1 MTLSNTILPYLAWA
15 HLINGNNFKLQ
26 KAGFYL
32 IYCNLLTIINE
43 ICKKRMK
50 SFYTIILALSIVL
63 FSNAQAPANY
73 YNSAAG
79 LSGTSLRLALH
90 NIIDNHTS
98 QSYSSLY
105 THYNSTDILTG
116 DTIWDMYSLKAN
128 GTANYYFKNIAARRC
143 GNYSIEG
150 DCFNREHSWPQSW
163 FSSASPMV
171 SDLFHVY
178 PTDGKVNGIRS
189 NYPYG
194 KVGTATTTTTN
205 GSKLGPCVSPGYAG
219 TVFEP
224 IDTYKGDFARTYF
237 YMTTRYY
244 TEDASWSSSGSVTK
258 CDLKPWTITLMM
270 KWDSLDPVSAKEISR
285 NNAVYAIQGN
295 RNPFIDNPAY
305 VQAMFG
311 NVSSIV
317 PLETIVEDLISVYPN
332 PVANDELNINVSA
345 LTDEPVTIYISDM
358 SGKVVFNQL
367 YTDITFEAIH
377 INTEKL
383 KNGVYYVKAV
393 KGSATVVKRAVVL
406 R

>member
-1 MTLSNTILPYLAWA
+1 
-15 HLINGNNFKLQ
+15 
-26 KAGFYL
+26 
-32 IYCNLLTIINE
+32 
-43 ICKKRMK
+43 MK
-50 SFYTIILALSIVL
+50 SFYYLL
-63 FSNAQAPANY
+63 FSVLIAFSKAQAPSNY
-73 YNSAAG
+73 YNSANG
-79 LSGTSLRLALH
+79 LSGTALRLALH
-90 NIIDNHTS
+90 NIIDNHS
-98 QSYSSLY
+98 IQSYASLY

-128 GTANYYFKNIAARRC
+128 GTANYYFRNISSRRC

-163 FSSASPMV
+163 FNSASPMV

-189 NYPYG
+189 NFPYG

-258 CDLKPWTITLMM
+258 CELKPWTITLMM

-285 NNAVYAIQGN
+285 NNAAYLVQGN

-311 NVSSIV
+311 NVSGI

-332 PVANDELNINVSA
+332 PVSNNELNINVSQITGA
-345 LTDEPVTIYISDM
+345 PVTIYISDM

-367 YTDITFEAIH
+367 YTDITIEPLH
-377 INTEKL
+377 INTAKL
-383 KNGVYYVKAV
+383 KNGVYYVKAI
-393 KGSATVVKRAVVL
+393 KGNAVDTKRTVIL

>member
-1 MTLSNTILPYLAWA
+1 L
-15 HLINGNNFKLQ
+15 LI
-26 KAGFYL
+26 
-32 IYCNLLTIINE
+32 IINE
-43 ICKKRMK
+43 ICKKKMK
-50 SFYTIILALSIVL
+50 SFYTIILTISIAL

-79 LSGTSLRLALH
+79 LNGTPLRLALH

-98 QSYSSLY
+98 QSYASLY

-128 GTANYYFKNIAARRC
+128 GTANYYFRNISSRRC

-189 NYPYG
+189 NFPYG

-285 NNAVYAIQGN
+285 NNAAYVVQGN

-311 NVSSIV
+311 NVSGI

-332 PVANDELNINVSA
+332 PVSNNELNINVSQI
-345 LTDEPVTIYISDM
+345 TDAPVTIYISDM

-367 YTDITFEAIH
+367 YTDITFEPLH

-383 KNGVYYVKAV
+383 RNGVYYVKAV
-393 KGSATVVKRAVVL
+393 KGIATAVKRAVVL